1 MASVAAHF
9 RTRITRGLLLLLPLF
24 VTVWVLRILFGLV
37 EDSVGPWLRRIL
49 GVVGVEGLDRWP
61 ASLLVPITA
70 LVLTVLFVY
79 ALGVVAG
86 NFLGRRFL
94 GAVEAGILRVP
105 VVKGIYGAARQLL
118 DALSV
123 SSKRPFSRVVLV
135 EFPRPGCW
143 TVGFVT
149 GQAEH
154 SFASGAGGQREPCV
168 PVFVPTTPN
177 PTSGWLLFVPKR
189 EVHDVDLTTEQAL
202 KLVVSGGLVSPAD
215 LGTLVRMKA
224 PRSAPS
230 P

>member
-24 VTVWVLRILFGLV
+24 VTVWVLRILFGIV
-37 EDSVGPWLRRIL
+37 EENVGPWLRRIL
-49 GVVGVEGLDRWP
+49 GMAGVEGLDRWP

-70 LVLTVLFVY
+70 LVLTVFFVY
-79 ALGVVAG
+79 ALGLVAG

-94 GAVEAGILRVP
+94 AAVEAGILRVP

-149 GQAEH
+149 GQSEH
-154 SFASGAGGQREPCV
+154 SFESGAEGRREPSV

-189 EVHDVDLTTEQAL
+189 ELHDVDLTTEQAL

-215 LGTLVRMKA
+215 LGTLVRARA